1 MTETG
6 TVLHPQ
12 TEGRRRDD
20 PTAQTVRIVSSVRS
34 ADRIDAETP
43 EVSVPSAGTVRRKD
57 VTAIERIV
65 SREETETAT
74 GTVNMGVTVIEM
86 DASREGTGT
95 VTDASREAI
104 VIGMDVFKEGTG
116 TVTDASREAIVIGM
130 DAFKEATVIEMD
142 AFREAIVIGTD
153 VFREATVTEIATAGR
168 DAGPERGAIAAAVI
182 REAAA
187 PAFRHQP

>member
-12 TEGRRRDD
+12 TEGRRRDV

-43 EVSVPSAGTVRRKD
+43 EVSVPSAGIVRRKD

-65 SREETETAT
+65 SREGTETAT

-104 VIGMDVFKEGTG
+104 VIGMD
-116 TVTDASREAIVIGM
+116 
-130 DAFKEATVIEMD
+130 AFKEATVIEMD
-142 AFREAIVIGTD
+142 AFREAI
-153 VFREATVTEIATAGR
+153 VTEIATAGR

>member
-1 MTETG
+1 M
-6 TVLHPQ
+6 
-12 TEGRRRDD
+12 
-20 PTAQTVRIVSSVRS
+20 
-34 ADRIDAETP
+34 
-43 EVSVPSAGTVRRKD
+43 
-57 VTAIERIV
+57 TAIERIV

-86 DASREGTGT
+86 DASR
-95 VTDASREAI
+95 
-104 VIGMDVFKEGTG
+104 EGTG